1 MIWADEKGWAVW
13 SQRSSLRGNIC
24 LETGIMKKETAILS
38 VKSFPAELVRKSKGP
53 CRKIPTNSRNL
64 MRYLELMGKL

>member
-1 MIWADEKGWAVW
+1 MIWADGKGWAVW

-38 VKSFPAELVRKSKGP
+38 VKSFPAELVERAKVPAAKYQQ
-53 CRKIPTNSRNL
+53 IQEIL
-64 MRYLELMGKL
+64 